1 MDEPACPGCRE
12 LLRRLEAA
20 ERRIA
25 DLEARLR
32 QNASN
37 SSLPPSANPP
47 AAPKPVVKRPTGNK
61 PGAQPGHE
69 PRLRQRLPAER
80 VTRVVRLVP
89 RNCRCCRAA
98 LPAHAGPRDPAPS
111 WHQVVELPRRLAEV
125 TEYQG
130 HARTCPDC
138 GTVTHAAIPAEVR
151 RHAVGP
157 RLTAFLAYLR
167 GAHQV
172 SQRGLEEIVAT
183 ALEVP
188 LSLGAI
194 NHLERQTSAALA
206 AAHAEAL
213 EAVRA
218 APVKHVDETSWKRA
232 GGWLWLAATAT
243 VAAFVIHAR
252 RSAAGL
258 TALLGEA
265 IGGILCTDRW
275 AVYDRLPPRRRQVCW
290 AHLKRDFRKCADRG
304 GEAAKIGRAGL
315 RVVATVFECWH
326 RHRDG
331 PPDRDRLLEEIG
343 PLARRLDRVL
353 SAGQRCADGPAA
365 TFCANLLGLWPALWL
380 FALEEGVEPTNN
392 HAERLLRRGVLWR
405 KRSFGSHSEEGCRFV
420 ERMLTVVQTLRLQE
434 RSALTYLQDA
444 IAAHR
449 DARPAPQL
457 LNAG

>member
-32 QNASN
+32 QNSSN

-47 AAPKPVVKRPTGNK
+47 AAPKPVLKRPTGRK
-61 PGAQPGHE
+61 SGGQPGHE
-69 PRLRQRLPAER
+69 PHLRQRLPARR
-80 VTRVVRLVP
+80 VSRFVRLLP
-89 RNCRCCRAA
+89 RLCRCCQAA
-98 LPAHAGPRDPAPS
+98 LPAEAGPHDPEPS
-111 WHQVVELPRRLAEV
+111 WHQVVELPERLAHL

-130 HARTCPDC
+130 HTRTCPAC
-138 GTVTHAAIPAEVR
+138 GAQTHAAIPAEVCR
-151 RHAVGP
+151 NAVGP

-183 ALEVP
+183 ALDVP
-188 LSLGAI
+188 LSLGTV
-194 NHLERQTSAALA
+194 NRLERQTSAALA
-206 AAHAEAL
+206 DAHAEAL
-213 EAVRA
+213 QAVRA
-218 APVKHVDETSWKRA
+218 APVKHVDETGWRRA

-243 VAAFVIHAR
+243 VAAFVVHAR

-258 TALLGEA
+258 TALLGETL
-265 IGGILCTDRW
+265 GGTLCTDRW
-275 AVYDRLPPRRRQVCW
+275 AVYDRWPPERRQLCW
-290 AHLKRDFRKCADRG
+290 AHLRRDFQKCVDRG
-304 GEAAKIGRAGL
+304 GEAAGVGRAGRRL
-315 RVVATVFECWH
+315 VAKVFACWH

-331 PPDRDRLLEEIG
+331 PADRDELVGQIA
-343 PLARRLDRVL
+343 PLARRLERVL
-353 SAGQRCADGPAA
+353 AAGQRCADGPTAA
-365 TFCANLLGLWPALWL
+365 FCANLLGLWPALWL

-420 ERMLTVVQTLRLQE
+420 ERMLTVVQTLRLQQ
-434 RSALTYLQDA
+434 RSALTFLHDA

-449 DARPAPQL
+449 AARPAPL
-457 LNAG
+457 LLPVG